1 MTKWQINTLNGK
13 LIHSMADL
21 LESVGWPINAIF
33 VPMQCHPKNRYSITS
48 DLGNGL
54 GSAGSSFISYYKL
67 HRYFHRI

>member
-1 MTKWQINTLNGK
+1 MKVLMTKWQINTLNGK
-13 LIHSMADL
+13 MAGL

-54 GSAGSSFISYYKL
+54 GSAGSSFSSYSKL